1 MNKTENKPMVRFLI
15 ATVLIASL
23 GLTACAPK
31 SESPSNSG
39 QDGFG
44 YQPGIDDPA
53 DRELLEKVEFDG
65 VISESTA
72 SITGTNGKTSLLFD
86 KARMLLIVL
95 MPLPSN
101 VMMYM
106 SPTPVG
112 GNGEIIAST
121 EFDEEGNLRIRVEI
135 PIKYVLGGINLTENA
150 RLPSGEKLPPTP
162 AGSGELPALRLEFPS
177 HRLYLYIGVN
187 AIGVYAT
194 LPHDIVPGWLPNITA
209 KIRNKEKD
217 IVGYLTYVS
226 PKFGHSPGLFLGTR
240 VPPKY
245 AKFLEDYLGL

>member
-1 MNKTENKPMVRFLI
+1 MKSNFKSLI
-15 ATVLIASL
+15 LVAAMMALP
-23 GLTACAPK
+23 ACAP
-31 SESPSNSG
+31 SNDSPSSSG
-39 QDGFG
+39 QDGFN

-53 DRELLEKVEFDG
+53 KKELLEKVEFDG
-65 VISESTA
+65 VIEESTA

-86 KARMLLIVL
+86 KNRMLLIVL

-106 SPTPVG
+106 PPTPIG
-112 GNGEIIAST
+112 GKGDIIAST
-121 EFDEEGNLRIRVEI
+121 EFDEEGNLRVRVEI

-150 RLPSGEKLPPTP
+150 KLPSGEKLPPTP

-187 AIGVYAT
+187 ALAVYIT
-194 LPHDIVPGWLPNITA
+194 LPSDIVPGWLPNITA
-209 KIRNKEKD
+209 KIKNKQKD

-226 PKFGHSPGLFLGTR
+226 PKFGYAPGLFLGTR